1 MIDPKFFC
9 FAGLSLRSAGID
21 ITNKEVER
29 ILAEPWSE
37 YCPVCQRVIIAE
49 NKAEVEAG
57 EHEGYIFV
65 HDDTEHSDEEIE
77 ALQRGI
83 Q

>member
-1 MIDPKFFC
+1 MDPKFFR

-21 ITNKEVER
+21 ITSEEVEQ
-29 ILAEPWSE
+29 ILTEPWAE

-49 NKAEVEAG
+49 NKDEVEAG
-57 EHEGYIFV
+57 EHDGYIFV
-65 HDDTEHSDEEIE
+65 HDDIEHSDEDIE